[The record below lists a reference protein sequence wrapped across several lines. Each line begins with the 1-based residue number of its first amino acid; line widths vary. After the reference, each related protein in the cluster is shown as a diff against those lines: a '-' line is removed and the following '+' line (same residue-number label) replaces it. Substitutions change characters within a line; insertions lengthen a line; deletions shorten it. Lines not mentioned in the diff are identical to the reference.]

1 MDRRMNRNFSK
12 EYIQVDNRYIDKIL
26 SITNHQ
32 INVNQNHNK
41 ISPNTH

>member
-26 SITNHQ
+26 SITHHQ
-32 INVNQNHNK
+32 INANQNHHK